1 MPNDTPSSSPLRAV
15 CVFCGSS
22 IGSHSTYAE
31 SAHALGLELA
41 LRDIALVY
49 GGGNVGLMGV
59 VADAALGAGGRVL
72 GVMPRHLVEREI
84 AHRTLTEL
92 HVVDSMHSRKQMM
105 ADLADAF
112 VLLPGGFGSWEE
124 FCEVVTWSQLGLH
137 RKPCGILDV
146 LDYYR
151 PLLEMMSRAVEHG
164 FVRASHRDAIVVS
177 GDPTSLLM
185 KLEDAPVSTETKW
198 IGRT

>member
-1 MPNDTPSSSPLRAV
+1 MPNGTPSSSPLRSV

-22 IGSHSTYAE
+22 VGNQPTYAE
-31 SAHALGLELA
+31 AARALGAELA
-41 LRDIALVY
+41 RRDIALVY
-49 GGGNVGLMGV
+49 GGGNVGLMGI

-84 AHRTLTEL
+84 AHGTLTEL

-124 FCEVVTWSQLGLH
+124 FCEAVTWSQLGLH

-164 FVRASHRDAIVVS
+164 FVRASHRDAIVVATEAT
-177 GDPTSLLM
+177 DLLR

-198 IGRT
+198 IGRA

>member
-1 MPNDTPSSSPLRAV
+1 MPNAIPSSSLLRSV

-22 IGSHSTYAE
+22 VGNHSTYAE
-31 SAHALGLELA
+31 SAHALGAELA
-41 LRDIALVY
+41 RRDIALVY
-49 GGGNVGLMGV
+49 GGGNVGLMGI

-84 AHRTLTEL
+84 AHGTLTEL

-124 FCEVVTWSQLGLH
+124 FCEAVTWSQLGLH

-146 LDYYR
+146 HDYYG

-177 GDPTSLLM
+177 RDPTNLLM
-185 KLEDAPVSTETKW
+185 KLEDAPVSTETKL
-198 IGRT
+198 IGRA